1 MISIYIQE
9 AYHAES
15 PNTVGGWKNMP
26 CWPKNF
32 NYQQPCEIYTDVDQY
47 QKSTADVK
55 IAFNVIDHRSPGTL
69 NPAQVRQREKDKIV
83 LLSNISDLVFTIE
96 TEVIA
101 PALIKEPEFQTLDN
115 LYWIMAGTVDE
126 HSDRIIPW
134 QYHIWRVAELYK
146 NFPDAL
152 TDQLAPY
159 APKPGYFDA
168 MLGTWKP
175 HRGFVSDQIIKNNL
189 SGKIIHALGP
199 MPGDALAVP
208 MHQGSEF
215 IWEPDFEPLPNMDY
229 LKLNQHIRYRGMVVQ
244 MPCILPTQLFN
255 STAYSIIC
263 ETGFENGTHMLS
275 EKTAKALLGR
285 RLFVMFAGA
294 GALKF
299 IRNEGF
305 KTFDGIIDESYDD
318 IEDDQQRWTAAFEQV
333 KKLCNM
339 KQQEV
344 LNQIQDIC
352 DHNFK
357 IATLDLEFV
366 PKSTVYYKIQNILK
380 NPSTK

>member
-15 PNTVGGWKNMP
+15 PIMVGGWKTMP
-26 CWPKNF
+26 CWPKHF
-32 NYQQPCEIYTDVDQY
+32 NYRHPHQLYTDIDQY
-47 QKSTADVK
+47 QQSTADVK
-55 IAFNVIDHRSPGTL
+55 IAFNLIDHRSPGEL
-69 NPAQVRQREKDKIV
+69 DPAQVQQREKDKIL

-101 PALIKEPEFQTLDN
+101 PALIKEPEFRNINN

-126 HSDRIIPW
+126 HSDRIVPW

-146 NFPDAL
+146 NFPNAL
-152 TDQLAPY
+152 RHELTPY

-168 MLGTWKP
+168 MLGMWKP
-175 HRGFVSDQIIKNNL
+175 HRGFVAEQIIKHNL
-189 SGKIIHALGP
+189 SDKITHALGP
-199 MPGDALAVP
+199 MSGDSLKTP
-208 MHQGSEF
+208 MNQGSEF
-215 IWEPDFEPLPNMDY
+215 IWEPDFEPLPDMDY

-294 GALKF
+294 GMLKF

-318 IEDDQQRWTAAFEQV
+318 IEDDQQRWAAAFEQV

-339 KQQEV
+339 DQQQV
-344 LNQIQDIC
+344 LDQVQDIC

-357 IATLDLEFV
+357 YAHDLEFV
-366 PKSTVYYKIQNILK
+366 PKATIYFKIQDTIK
-380 NPSTK
+380 NLNLN

>member
-1 MISIYIQE
+1 MISIYVHS

-15 PNTVGGWKNMP
+15 PDTVGGWKNMN
-26 CWPKNF
+26 CWPKYF
-32 NYQQPCEIYTDVDQY
+32 SYKYPHEIHTDLDQY
-47 QKSTADVK
+47 QQSTAPVK
-55 IAFNVIDHRSPGTL
+55 IAFNVIDHRSPDNLT
-69 NPAQVRQREKDKIV
+69 PDQVRQREKDKIV
-83 LLSNISDLVFTIE
+83 SLSKISNLVFTIE

-101 PALIKEPEFQTLDN
+101 PAMIKEPEFAGLDN
-115 LYWIMAGTVDE
+115 LYWIMAGTVDD

-152 TDQLAPY
+152 DMLAPY
-159 APKPGYFDA
+159 APKSKYFDA

-175 HRGFVSDQIIKNNL
+175 HRAFVAEQIVENNL
-189 SGKIIHALGP
+189 TKKIIHALGP
-199 MPGDALAVP
+199 MPGDALDVP

-215 IWEPDFEPLPNMDY
+215 IWEPDFEPLPDMDY
-229 LKLNQHIRYRGMVVQ
+229 LKLNQHIKYRGMVVQ

-263 ETGFENGTHMLS
+263 ETGCENGTHMLS

-294 GALKF
+294 GMLKF

-305 KTFDGIIDESYDD
+305 RTFDGIIDESYDD
-318 IEDDQQRWTAAFEQV
+318 IEDDTQRWTAAFEQV
-333 KKLCNM
+333 KKLCSMN
-339 KQQEV
+339 QQEV
-344 LNQIQDIC
+344 LTRVQDIC
-352 DHNFK
+352 SYNFK
-357 IATLDLEFV
+357 HATTDLEFV
-366 PKSTVYYKIQNILK
+366 PKSAVYWKIQNLL
-380 NPSTK
+380 NNLTTQ

>member
-255 STAYSIIC
+255 STAYSIVC

-285 RLFVMFAGA
+285 RLFVM
-294 GALKF
+294 L
-299 IRNEGF
+299 
-305 KTFDGIIDESYDD
+305 
-318 IEDDQQRWTAAFEQV
+318 
-333 KKLCNM
+333 
-339 KQQEV
+339 
-344 LNQIQDIC
+344 
-352 DHNFK
+352 
-357 IATLDLEFV
+357 
-366 PKSTVYYKIQNILK
+366 
-380 NPSTK
+380 